1 MGILSL
7 FAAPFDAIINSVGDA
22 IDKNVTSDEE
32 KLQLRNELVKIQA
45 SAELEAKKLEAQYDT
60 EITSRHTADMQSDDK
75 WSKRIRPMS
84 LAFLLLVVSVLA
96 FSDGNLSWNEHS
108 FTVDAEYIDLFKT
121 LLLTSFSFYFGGR
134 SMEKIYKMKNNPKKD
149 DK

>member
-32 KLQLRNELVKIQA
+32 KLILRNELVKIQA
-45 SAELEAKKLEAQYDT
+45 SSALELKKLEAQADKELT
-60 EITSRHTADMQSDDK
+60 TRHAADMQSDDI

-84 LAFLLLVVSVLA
+84 LAFLLLVVSVL
-96 FSDGNLSWNEHS
+96 SVTDGNLSWNEHE
-108 FTVDAEYIDLFKT
+108 FTIGAGYIDLFQT

-134 SMEKIYKMKNNPKKD
+134 SMEKIYKIKNAQK
-149 DK
+149 